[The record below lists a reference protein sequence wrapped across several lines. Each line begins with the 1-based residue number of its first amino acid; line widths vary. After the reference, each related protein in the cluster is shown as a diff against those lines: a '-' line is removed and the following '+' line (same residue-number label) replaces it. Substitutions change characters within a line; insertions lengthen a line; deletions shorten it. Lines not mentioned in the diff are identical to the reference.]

1 MDGVSSRLAWS
12 LWVVQEVWDGVLESD
27 VCSHRHQRR
36 MDPPGLDTGLA
47 RPRCTR
53 RVFAL
58 ACAAALTVNC
68 LTHPPHRHNLPRPNQ
83 SRHNQSRHNRRRP
96 PQPQAAAPVNQVPPS
111 MLQQPAGEAQ
121 VVFSGDTLS
130 IRADNSS
137 LAAILHQVAG
147 KSGMKIEG
155 LSGDERVFGT
165 FGPGAP
171 RDVLADLLNG
181 TAYNL
186 VLLGDLGDGAPRE
199 LILTPA
205 TRAGAALRHRPLR
218 RLLSMRRPMN
228 RTLKFRPPQPEVPP
242 AGTTPPPTPGVKTPQ
257 QLFEQLQRMRS
268 AQQQQGATQDPRS
281 SSSRSSN
288 NLHSSIEDPCS
299 VYRSLSG

>member
-1 MDGVSSRLAWS
+1 MACLNRMFARIATNGGWTLLVLILVSAAPVCAQSIHPRLRGGPDRE
-12 LWVVQEVWDGVLESD
+12 LP
-27 VCSHRHQRR
+27 
-36 MDPPGLDTGLA
+36 DPSTSSTQPAPTQPVPA
-47 RPRCTR
+47 QPVPAQPT
-53 RVFAL
+53 
-58 ACAAALTVNC
+58 
-68 LTHPPHRHNLPRPNQ
+68 
-83 SRHNQSRHNRRRP
+83 
-96 PQPQAAAPVNQVPPS
+96 PQPQAAPPVTQVAPS

-137 LAAILHQVAG
+137 LAAILHQVAA

-205 TRAGAALRHRPLR
+205 TRVGAALPPP
-218 RLLSMRRPMN
+218 SPPTTTIDEAAN
-228 RTLKFRPPQPEVPP
+228 EPDAEIPPPPQPEVPP
-242 AGTTPPPTPGVKTPQ
+242 PGTTPPPTPGVKTPQ

-268 AQQQQGATQDPRS
+268 AQQGATQEPAQQQQQQ
-281 SSSRSSN
+281 
-288 NLHSSIEDPCS
+288 
-299 VYRSLSG
+299 

>member
-1 MDGVSSRLAWS
+1 MARLNRMFARIATSGGWT
-12 LWVVQEVWDGVLESD
+12 LLVLIL
-27 VCSHRHQRR
+27 VLATA
-36 MDPPGLDTGLA
+36 PGYA
-47 RPRCTR
+47 QSVRPRLR
-53 RVFAL
+53 GGPDREQPDPSASSAQPVPAQPVP
-58 ACAAALTVNC
+58 A
-68 LTHPPHRHNLPRPNQ
+68 
-83 SRHNQSRHNRRRP
+83 
-96 PQPQAAAPVNQVPPS
+96 PQPQAAPPMNQVPPS

-121 VVFSGDTLS
+121 VVFTGDTLS
-130 IRADNSS
+130 IHADNSS

-147 KSGMKIEG
+147 KSGMQIEG

-205 TRAGAALRHRPLR
+205 TRAGVAAPPP
-218 RLLSMRRPMN
+218 SPMTTTIDEAAN
-228 RTLKFRPPQPEVPP
+228 EPDAEIPQPQPEVPP

-268 AQQQQGATQDPRS
+268 QQQQGATQDPQQQQQQQ
-281 SSSRSSN
+281 
-288 NLHSSIEDPCS
+288 PPQQQ
-299 VYRSLSG
+299 

>member
-1 MDGVSSRLAWS
+1 MACLNRMFARIAANGGWTLLVLILVSAVPVYAQSI
-12 LWVVQEVWDGVLESD
+12 
-27 VCSHRHQRR
+27 
-36 MDPPGLDTGLA
+36 
-47 RPRCTR
+47 RPRLRGGPDREQPDPSASSTQPAPAQP
-53 RVFAL
+53 VPAQPIPSQPVP
-58 ACAAALTVNC
+58 A
-68 LTHPPHRHNLPRPNQ
+68 
-83 SRHNQSRHNRRRP
+83 
-96 PQPQAAAPVNQVPPS
+96 PQPQAAPPVSQVPPS

-121 VVFSGDTLS
+121 VVFTGDTLS
-130 IRADNSS
+130 IHADNSS
-137 LAAILHQVAG
+137 LSAILHQVAG
-147 KSGMKIEG
+147 KSGMQIEG

-205 TRAGAALRHRPLR
+205 TRAGAAAPPP
-218 RLLSMRRPMN
+218 SPMTTTIDEAAN
-228 RTLKFRPPQPEVPP
+228 EPDAEIPQPQPEVPQ

-268 AQQQQGATQDPRS
+268 QQQGATQDPQQQQ
-281 SSSRSSN
+281 
-288 NLHSSIEDPCS
+288 PPQQQPPQQQ
-299 VYRSLSG
+299 

>member
-1 MDGVSSRLAWS
+1 MGMACLNRQFARIVTGKGWPLLVSVLLLAAS
-12 LWVVQEVWDGVLESD
+12 QGYA
-27 VCSHRHQRR
+27 QTA
-36 MDPPGLDTGLA
+36 P
-47 RPRCTR
+47 
-53 RVFAL
+53 
-58 ACAAALTVNC
+58 
-68 LTHPPHRHNLPRPNQ
+68 PRPHGGPDRDQPEPAASAHPAPAKPVPAQ
-83 SRHNQSRHNRRRP
+83 SAPAPEPQS
-96 PQPQAAAPVNQVPPS
+96 ASPVSQVAPS

-121 VVFSGDTLS
+121 IDFSGDTLS

-137 LAAILHQVAG
+137 LSAILHQVAG
-147 KSGMKIEG
+147 KSGMQIEG

-205 TRAGAALRHRPLR
+205 TRAGAAAPPP
-218 RLLSMRRPMN
+218 SPMTTTIDEAAN
-228 RTLKFRPPQPEVPP
+228 EPDAEIPQPQPEVPP

-257 QLFEQLQRMRS
+257 QLFEQLQKMRS
-268 AQQQQGATQDPRS
+268 AQQQQVTTQPDPAQQQQQQQ
-281 SSSRSSN
+281 
-288 NLHSSIEDPCS
+288 PPQ
-299 VYRSLSG
+299 

>member
-1 MDGVSSRLAWS
+1 MACLNRMFARIATNGGWAL
-12 LWVVQEVWDGVLESD
+12 LVLILISAAAP
-27 VCSHRHQRR
+27 VYAQSI
-36 MDPPGLDTGLA
+36 
-47 RPRCTR
+47 RPRLR
-53 RVFAL
+53 GGADREQPDPS
-58 ACAAALTVNC
+58 AASTQPA
-68 LTHPPHRHNLPRPNQ
+68 PPQPAPAQ
-83 SRHNQSRHNRRRP
+83 PVPAQPAP
-96 PQPQAAAPVNQVPPS
+96 PQQPQAAPPVTQVPPS

-121 VVFSGDTLS
+121 IVFSGDTLS

-186 VLLGDLGDGAPRE
+186 VLLGDLGDGAPRQ

-205 TRAGAALRHRPLR
+205 TRAGAAL
-218 RLLSMRRPMN
+218 
-228 RTLKFRPPQPEVPP
+228 PPPSPATTTIDEAANEPDAEIPPPPPEVPP

-268 AQQQQGATQDPRS
+268 AQQQPGATQDPTQQQQQ
-281 SSSRSSN
+281 
-288 NLHSSIEDPCS
+288 PQQQQPPQQQ
-299 VYRSLSG
+299 

>member
-1 MDGVSSRLAWS
+1 MACLNRMFARMPTGGGWALLVLLLVLAAQ
-12 LWVVQEVWDGVLESD
+12 L
-27 VCSHRHQRR
+27 
-36 MDPPGLDTGLA
+36 
-47 RPRCTR
+47 
-53 RVFAL
+53 
-58 ACAAALTVNC
+58 CAQNVA
-68 LTHPPHRHNLPRPNQ
+68 PHRRGGPDRDLPDPSADSAQ
-83 SRHNQSRHNRRRP
+83 PASPKPVAAQPVPAQPAPST
-96 PQPQAAAPVNQVPPS
+96 QPQAAPLVNQTAPS

-121 VVFSGDTLS
+121 IVFTGDTLS

-147 KSGMKIEG
+147 KSGMQIEG

-186 VLLGDLGDGAPRE
+186 VLLGDLGDGAPRQ

-205 TRAGAALRHRPLR
+205 THGGAAP
-218 RLLSMRRPMN
+218 PQQPAPTTTIDEAAN
-228 RTLKFRPPQPEVPP
+228 EPEPEVPPPQPEVPP

-257 QLFEQLQRMRS
+257 QLFEQLQKMRS
-268 AQQQQGATQDPRS
+268 AQQQQVTTQPDPAQQQQQQQQQ
-281 SSSRSSN
+281 
-288 NLHSSIEDPCS
+288 PPQQ
-299 VYRSLSG
+299 